1 MNRPGVLC
9 HLTKEKLIDVQQ
21 GFVDTFNW
29 MVDFINNIQGDKGIE
44 VDKSMSDHPIIKLS
58 EDADGVTEI
67 GVQGNDGTSATLKK
81 GALIFDTDENSNVK
95 VSVEQSGDD
104 VKVKIGVYYK

>member
-1 MNRPGVLC
+1 
-9 HLTKEKLIDVQQ
+9 
-21 GFVDTFNW
+21 

-58 EDADGVTEI
+58 EDADGVTKI
-67 GVQGNDGTSATLKK
+67 VVQGNDGTSATLKK